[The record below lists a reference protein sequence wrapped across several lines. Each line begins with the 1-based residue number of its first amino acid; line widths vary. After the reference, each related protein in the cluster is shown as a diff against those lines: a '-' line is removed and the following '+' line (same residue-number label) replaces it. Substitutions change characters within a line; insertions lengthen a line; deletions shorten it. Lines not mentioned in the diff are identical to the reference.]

1 MPDKCKTFG
10 AKEKLLITSEKIPQ
24 IYQNWIADYEMAEL
38 AKIMEI
44 LRFVRSKF
52 CRLSTR

>member
-1 MPDKCKTFG
+1 MPDRCKTFG

-24 IYQNWIADYEMAEL
+24 ICQNWIADYEMAEF
-38 AKIMEI
+38 AKIMEM